1 MATKMLIDASHPEE
15 TRVAVVDNERL
26 EEFDFETS
34 TKTQNKGNIYLARV
48 SRVEPSLQAAFVDY
62 GGNRQGFLAF
72 NEIHPDYFQI
82 PIDDRKAASALPE
95 DAGLGSV
102 DSGAA
107 ITADQELCSDPVSDS
122 EIGED
127 LVDVGPSVT
136 TDRSEGTKR
145 HERGYR
151 SYRIQEVIKRRQII
165 LVQVSKE
172 ERGNKGAA
180 VTSYISMPGRYCVLM
195 PNTLKGGGVSRKIES
210 GDDRRR
216 LRSIVS
222 ELDVPKGM
230 AVIVRTAGQE
240 RNKAEIK
247 RDFDYLLRLWEIV
260 RQSTLQSV
268 APELIYEEA
277 NLIKRSIRDLYKS
290 NFESILV
297 QGDEGYRIAK
307 KFMRTMMPSRAKLV
321 QPYRDKKTLFRQY
334 KIEEQL
340 DHMHEPVVGLPSGG
354 YLVINL
360 TEALVAVDVNS
371 GSATRERTIEETA
384 LRTNVE
390 AADAIARHMKLRD
403 LAGLVVVDFIDM
415 AETRN
420 NRAVERR
427 LRDAFS
433 TDRARVQMGRI
444 SVFGL
449 LEFSRQRLRPSL
461 LEVNSVT
468 CSQCGGSG
476 RNRSTESLVMQALRE
491 LEQEGLKENK
501 TPVEVMLPREAA
513 MYLLNTKRQ
522 TLFELENQ
530 YGMQVIVVEQKSNE
544 PASIVISPAEGMGVV
559 ANSQSVPARG
569 AEQKPGIR
577 RQPSKR
583 GRQQDKSQAGGAQ
596 VAKPGLPPK
605 SVMAEEPSEVD
616 GKTVPSRGRPR
627 RRGRRGGR
635 RRSVAE
641 SSTRLD
647 KAQHNAGVEN
657 NVSVGEDH
665 VLDEGKEDLS
675 STRAIGEP
683 ASQTQSGGA
692 TPSESNGSVVSPQG
706 VLDGTSTDSENKM
719 DPISVDSP
727 TSKSASRPRRRIG
740 TRRRGSTAPAAA
752 VKAKG
757 ESDGDKKDAGDA
769 PVPTVGN
776 RRGSSPVSRRRGAR
790 SPKVKQALPHGTE
803 QSSEPASGIPPGAA
817 DRSSSGHASQA
828 HRRRSSRGRPS
839 GKVSKDKADEQI
851 KKDVD
856 AGATVK
862 TNEGR
867 VGDKA
872 EAPAKSSR
880 KTGWWQRVTGSE

>member
-15 TRVAVVDNERL
+15 TRVAVVDDERL

-34 TKTQNKGNIYLARV
+34 TKIQNKGNIYLARV

-82 PIDDRKAASALPE
+82 PIDDRKAASSPPPE
-95 DAGLGSV
+95 EASSSA
-102 DSGAA
+102 DSEGAIA
-107 ITADQELCSDPVSDS
+107 ADQELCADVGSDS

-127 LVDVGPSVT
+127 LVDSAANVT
-136 TDRSEGTKR
+136 ADRSEGVKR

-180 VTSYISMPGRYCVLM
+180 VTSYISLPGRYCVLM

-268 APELIYEEA
+268 APEIIYEEA

-290 NFESILV
+290 DFESILV

-321 QPYRDKKTLFRQY
+321 QPYRDKTTLFRQY

-371 GSATRERTIEETA
+371 GSATRERSIEETA
-384 LRTNVE
+384 LRTNLE

-468 CSQCGGSG
+468 CLQCGGSG

-491 LEQEGLKENK
+491 LEQEGLKGNK
-501 TPVEVMLPREAA
+501 TPVEIMLPREVA

-530 YGMQVIVVEQKSNE
+530 YEMQVIVVEQKSDE
-544 PASIVISPAEGMGVV
+544 PANIVIAPAEGMGVV
-559 ANSQSVPARG
+559 ANSQSVSASG
-569 AEQKPGIR
+569 AQQKTGAR

-583 GRQQDKSQAGGAQ
+583 ARQKDKSLVAGPQ
-596 VAKPGLPPK
+596 VAKPGLPSR
-605 SVMAEEPSEVD
+605 SVVAEELSGVD
-616 GKTVPSRGRPR
+616 EKAAPARGRPR

-635 RRSVAE
+635 RRSVTEGSAR
-641 SSTRLD
+641 SD
-647 KAQHNAGVEN
+647 KTQHNGDVEN
-657 NVSVGEDH
+657 KVSVGEGN
-665 VLDEGKEDLS
+665 VLDEGKEGLS
-675 STRAIGEP
+675 STRRIGEP
-683 ASQTQSGGA
+683 GSENGTTG
-692 TPSESNGSVVSPQG
+692 ESNGSVVSPQG
-706 VLDGTSTDSENKM
+706 ASDSPALDTETKT
-719 DPISVDSP
+719 DPIPLGGP
-727 TSKSASRPRRRIG
+727 TSKPASRPRRRAG
-740 TRRRGSTAPAAA
+740 TRRRSSTSASASL
-752 VKAKG
+752 KAKG
-757 ESDGDKKDAGDA
+757 ESNSDPKKAGEPA
-769 PVPTVGN
+769 SPAV
-776 RRGSSPVSRRRGAR
+776 RHRGSSPVSRRRGAHA
-790 SPKVKQALPHGTE
+790 PKVNQALSRGKE
-803 QSSEPASGIPPGAA
+803 QDAGPGSEAPPGAA
-817 DRSSSGHASQA
+817 DSSGSGRASQT
-828 HRRRSSRGRPS
+828 RRRQSSRGRSS
-839 GKVSKDKADEQI
+839 GKVSGGSVDEQT
-851 KKDVD
+851 KDVA
-856 AGATVK
+856 AGTAIK
-862 TNEGR
+862 TKEARTDN
-867 VGDKA
+867 KP
-872 EAPAKSSR
+872 EAPVKGSR
-880 KTGWWQRVTGSE
+880 KTGWWQRVTGSA

>member
-1 MATKMLIDASHPEE
+1 MAAKMLIDASHPEE
-15 TRVAVVDNERL
+15 TRVAVVDDEKL

-34 TKTQNKGNIYLARV
+34 TKIQNKGNIYLARV

-82 PIDDRKAASALPE
+82 PIDDRKAASAPPE
-95 DAGLGSV
+95 EASSSA
-102 DSGAA
+102 DSEGAIA
-107 ITADQELCSDPVSDS
+107 ADQELCADVGSDS

-127 LVDVGPSVT
+127 LVDSEASGT
-136 TDRSEGTKR
+136 ADRSEGMKR

-180 VTSYISMPGRYCVLM
+180 VTSYISLPGRYCVLM

-268 APELIYEEA
+268 APEIIYEEA
-277 NLIKRSIRDLYKS
+277 NLIKRSIRDLYKAD
-290 NFESILV
+290 FESILV

-371 GSATRERTIEETA
+371 GSATRERSIEETA
-384 LRTNVE
+384 LRTNLE

-468 CSQCGGSG
+468 CLQCGGSG

-491 LEQEGLKENK
+491 LEQEGLKGNK
-501 TPVEVMLPREAA
+501 TPVEIMLPREVA

-530 YGMQVIVVEQKSNE
+530 YEMQVIVVEQKSDE
-544 PASIVISPAEGMGVV
+544 PDNIAIAPAEGMGVV
-559 ANSQSVPARG
+559 ANSQSVSASGVRQKTGARH
-569 AEQKPGIR
+569 
-577 RQPSKR
+577 QPSKR
-583 GRQQDKSQAGGAQ
+583 ARQKDKSLVGGPQ
-596 VAKPGLPPK
+596 VAKPGLPSR
-605 SVMAEEPSEVD
+605 SVVAEELSGVD
-616 GKTVPSRGRPR
+616 EKAAAARGRPR

-635 RRSVAE
+635 RKSVTEGSGRS
-641 SSTRLD
+641 D
-647 KAQHNAGVEN
+647 KTQHNGDVEN
-657 NVSVGEDH
+657 KVSVGEGN
-665 VLDEGKEDLS
+665 VLDEGKEGLS
-675 STRAIGEP
+675 STRRIGEP
-683 ASQTQSGGA
+683 G
-692 TPSESNGSVVSPQG
+692 SESNGTTGENNGSVVSPQG
-706 VLDGTSTDSENKM
+706 ALDSPVLDAENKM
-719 DPISVDSP
+719 DPTPLGDP
-727 TSKSASRPRRRIG
+727 TSKPALRPRRRAG
-740 TRRRGSTAPAAA
+740 TRRRSSTSPSGPL
-752 VKAKG
+752 KAKG
-757 ESDGDKKDAGDA
+757 ESNSDPKKAGEPA
-769 PVPTVGN
+769 SPAVRHG
-776 RRGSSPVSRRRGAR
+776 GSSPVSRRRGAR
-790 SPKVKQALPHGTE
+790 APKVNQALSHGKE
-803 QSSEPASGIPPGAA
+803 QDAGPGSGAPPGAA
-817 DRSSSGHASQA
+817 DSSSSGRASQTS
-828 HRRRSSRGRPS
+828 RRQSSRGRSS
-839 GKVSKDKADEQI
+839 GKVSEGSVEEQT
-851 KKDVD
+851 KDVA
-856 AGATVK
+856 AGTAMK
-862 TNEGR
+862 TKEVR
-867 VGDKA
+867 IDDKP
-872 EAPAKSSR
+872 EAPEEGSR
-880 KTGWWQRVTGSE
+880 KTGWWQRVTGSA